1 MAKPE
6 SSFDRSKLQPQ
17 VRTSFL
23 TRIGQFIMG
32 TSWVTGG
39 AAAIAV
45 FKDGFEAGIG
55 YTSQPEALFTFAAVT
70 ALQTVA
76 GGVIAKIGGNNR

>member
-1 MAKPE
+1 MGSHE
-6 SSFDRSKLQPQ
+6 SNPRLTPQ

-23 TRIGQFIMG
+23 SRIGQFIMG

-45 FKDGFEAGIG
+45 FKDGFEAGVG
-55 YTSQPEALFTFAAVT
+55 YTSQPEALLTFVGVT
-70 ALQTVA
+70 VLQAIA
-76 GGVIAKIGGNNR
+76 GGVIAKRGGNIH